1 MEKQRVEWWKRRS
14 DRLLGTGMGMAGFTF
29 VLMSMYAMHMLFG
42 WNIPFDVLRIC
53 NMWMQEHGWFSVS
66 HLLAGLVIC
75 TFVLFTGYAM
85 DQCYGSYRAARRCHK
100 LENRAL
106 SERFNQRYRPHDEPI
121 FMIVRHPEPLALTMG
136 ILHRRIILS
145 EGLLHLLDEEELE
158 AVVYH
163 ELFHYEQR
171 DPLRTFLL
179 TQAAFALW
187 FLPMLR
193 NVANH
198 YKISREV
205 LADHAAIQQ
214 LGTPAGIGG
223 ALLKLVKSSRARMQL
238 PSRMIYSSFAETS
251 LNYRIHRIIEPDSGH
266 SPRLALWSVVISL
279 PILIV
284 LSVLV
289 LWSLV

>member
-14 DRLLGTGMGMAGFTF
+14 DRLLSTGLGIALFTF
-29 VLMSMYAMHMLFG
+29 VLMGMYAMHMLFG

-53 NMWMQEHGWFSVS
+53 NMWMQEHGWLSVS
-66 HLLAGLVIC
+66 HLLGTLVIC

-85 DQCYGSYRAARRCHK
+85 DQCYGSYRAAQRCRQ
-100 LENRAL
+100 LENHAL
-106 SERFNQRYRPHDEPI
+106 SERFNRRYYPQGEPI
-121 FMIVRHPEPLALTMG
+121 FIIVRHAEPLALTMG
-136 ILHRRIILS
+136 TWKRRIILS
-145 EGLLHLLDEEELE
+145 EGLLQLLDEQELE
-158 AVVYH
+158 AVVHH
-163 ELFHYEQR
+163 ERFHYEQR
-171 DPLRTFLL
+171 DPLRTFMLS
-179 TQAAFALW
+179 QASFALW
-187 FLPMLR
+187 FLPVLR
-193 NVANH
+193 NIAIH

-205 LADHAAIQQ
+205 LADHAAIEQ

-238 PSRMIYSSFAETS
+238 PARMIYSSFAETS

-266 SPRLALWSVVISL
+266 SPRLALWSVIISL

-289 LWSLV
+289 LWSLI